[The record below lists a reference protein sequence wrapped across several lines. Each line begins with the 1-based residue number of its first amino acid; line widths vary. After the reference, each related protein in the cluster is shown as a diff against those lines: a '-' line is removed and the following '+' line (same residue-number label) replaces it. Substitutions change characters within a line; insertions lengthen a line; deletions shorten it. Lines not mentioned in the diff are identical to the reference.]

1 MRPTT
6 DWASRLQGAGGAG
19 VQTFVFKAP
28 LCSPRAVEEEEEE
41 TVEVRAFVGAA
52 SDDFDDTGTVLW
64 PAAPLLCYFL
74 ITDAGRRLVRGAS
87 VLELGAGVG
96 IPSLLAGRSCRRL
109 VVTDHNAEVIARS
122 RRENVCVCVCVR
134 ARACLHVR
142 RAYLPGGG
150 APGGQRAAQQ
160 GVKPVGL
167 PGCVCRH
174 ARLV

>member
-19 VQTFVFKAP
+19 VQTFVFKGP

-41 TVEVRAFVGAA
+41 ETVEVHAFVGAA

-109 VVTDHNAEVIARS
+109 VLTDHNAEVIARS
-122 RRENVCVCVCVR
+122 WRENVCVCAR

-167 PGCVCRH
+167 P
-174 ARLV
+174 